1 MFTHCVYGYT
11 HQSNT
16 AELQCGSCQNVN
28 KVRKAG
34 RHFTQWKS
42 HFGYWRD
49 SHHLSEP
56 SAAVS
61 ETRSIGHIMKRKK
74 KGGKKVQLCAKQ
86 K

>member
-1 MFTHCVYGYT
+1 LCLWLHALK
-11 HQSNT
+11 SNT

-28 KVRKAG
+28 TVRKAG
-34 RHFTQWKS
+34 IHFIQWKS

-49 SHHLSEP
+49 SRHLSEP

-61 ETRSIGHIMKRKK
+61 ETRSIGHTMKSENTN
-74 KGGKKVQLCAKQ
+74 VQLRTKQ